1 LKKRRIGV
9 FVCHCGRNIAGSVD
23 VERVVEQIKGYP
35 DVVHAENYIYM
46 CSDPGQRLVIKAIK
60 EKNLDGIVMSNCSP
74 SLHERTFRNLAASQG
89 INPYLC
95 EIANIREQCS
105 WPHASDKEAATAKAV
120 TIIQTIVEKL
130 RKNLSLI
137 PAVVPVT
144 KRVLVIGAGI
154 AGMQSA
160 LDIASGGYHVILVEK
175 SPSIGGHAAQLSE
188 TFPRLESVNILM
200 IPIIEK
206 VLSHPNIKLYRYAEV
221 QSVSG
226 YVGNFLVNI
235 RQKASY
241 IDDSKC
247 DGCISCLQGCPV
259 KIPSG
264 FERGLAEQSA
274 IYVPSPQSLV
284 RKPLID
290 IQSCR
295 HFTSGDCEACQQ
307 ICPKEAIDFKQQDV
321 IAQEKVGAII
331 VSTGYD
337 LYPHNRATEY
347 AVDPDVLDG
356 LQFERLLSATGPTGG
371 RIRRPSDN
379 KVPRQLVFISCVGS
393 RDPEHGVPYCSRV
406 CCIYSAKQAMLYKKT
421 VPDGQAYVFYMDVRS
436 DAKYYEEFTKKAVD
450 EGGVLY
456 IRGRVSRVFR
466 EGNVLK
472 VWGTD
477 TLTGKS
483 IEISADMVVLATAM
497 VASPGARELAR
508 KLNIISDAN
517 GFISEAHLKL
527 RPVETLTS
535 GIYLAG
541 TAQWPRDIPETIAS
555 ASGAASK
562 ILSLFSRKEL
572 LHEPTIAEVDT
583 EICKGCGQCVSICAY
598 GAIELDA
605 KKKVARV
612 NEALCE
618 GCGACAAT
626 CPSKAMKHRNWTPAQ
641 LFEMLD
647 AVTAGDVKR

>member
-1 LKKRRIGV
+1 MRSRRIGV

-23 VERVVEQIKGYP
+23 VERVVEKMKDYP

-46 CSDPGQRLVIKAIK
+46 CSDPGQKLVIRAIR
-60 EKNLDGIVMSNCSP
+60 EKKLDGIVMSNCSP
-74 SLHERTFRNLAASQG
+74 SLHERTFRNLVASEG

-105 WPHASDKEAATAKAV
+105 WPHASDREAATSKAV
-120 TIIQTIVEKL
+120 TIIETIVEKV

-160 LDIASGGYHVILVEK
+160 LDIADGGYEVILVEK
-175 SPSIGGHAAQLSE
+175 SPSIGGHLAQLSG
-188 TFPRLESVNILM
+188 TFPRLEKVAPLVT
-200 IPIIEK
+200 PIMEK
-206 VLSHPNIKLYRYAEV
+206 ILSHSNIKTYLYAEV
-221 QSVSG
+221 DSVSG
-226 YVGNFLVNI
+226 YVGNFQVSI

-241 IDDSKC
+241 VDAGKC
-247 DGCISCLQGCPV
+247 DACGLCLKQCPV
-259 KIPSG
+259 RIPAE
-264 FERGLAEQSA
+264 FDRGLEKRAA
-274 IYVPSPQSLV
+274 IYIPPSQVIPQ
-284 RKPLID
+284 KPLID
-290 IQSCR
+290 SRTCR
-295 HFTSGDCEACQQ
+295 HYTALDCEACQHA
-307 ICPKEAIDFKQQDV
+307 CPLNAIDFMQQD
-321 IAQEKVGAII
+321 IMGQEKVGAII
-331 VSTGYD
+331 VATGYD
-337 LYPHNRATEY
+337 LYSRGGIGEY
-347 AVDPDVLDG
+347 ETDPDVLDG
-356 LQFERLLSATGPTGG
+356 LQFERLLSSSGPTKGE
-371 RIRRPSDN
+371 IRRPSDN
-379 KVPRQLVFISCVGS
+379 KVPRQIVFISCVGS

-406 CCIYSAKQAMLYKKT
+406 CCIYTAKQALLYKKA

-436 DAKYYEEFTKKAVD
+436 DAKYYEEFTKQAVD
-450 EGGVLY
+450 EGVLY
-456 IRGRVSRVFR
+456 LRGRVSRVFR
-466 EGNVLK
+466 EEEVLK

-483 IEISADMVVLATAM
+483 VEISADMVVLATAM
-497 VASPGARELAR
+497 VSSPGVRELAR

-517 GFISEAHLKL
+517 GFLSEAHLKL

-562 ILSLFSRKEL
+562 ILSLFSRREL
-572 LHEPTIAEVDT
+572 LHEPTVAEVDI
-583 EICKGCGQCVSICAY
+583 EVCKGCGQCVSICAY
-598 GAIELDA
+598 KAIELDA
-605 KKKVARV
+605 RKNVARV

-626 CPSKAMKHRNWTPAQ
+626 CPSKAVKHRNWTPAQ
-641 LFEMLD
+641 FFEMLD
-647 AVTAGDVKR
+647 VVMAGDVKR